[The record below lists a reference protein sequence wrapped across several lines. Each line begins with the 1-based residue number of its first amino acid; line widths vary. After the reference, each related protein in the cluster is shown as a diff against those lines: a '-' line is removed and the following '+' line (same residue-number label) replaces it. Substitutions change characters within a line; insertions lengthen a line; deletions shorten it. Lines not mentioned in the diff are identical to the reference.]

1 MKDPFRKRG
10 TEVAGN
16 FPQFMTK
23 VFTRAFIQAFVVL
36 ALAWL
41 TCAPSSAFDA
51 HAGYYYPKPQTRE
64 TYVSELQPA
73 PDASKRSRAAFV
85 IGLAA
90 QHQKQ
95 NRMIGYHLFAKGG
108 DLEKLIIIATGDGQY
123 DTLYRLRALLASL
136 TSMARSTELFAR
148 SNQPQELNFLD
159 FCKMIG
165 FTQVTVSNG
174 RDIAHQITVR

>member
-1 MKDPFRKRG
+1 MKQFQLFTTLIAIAVLSLSFGPG
-10 TEVAGN
+10 PAG
-16 FPQFMTK
+16 
-23 VFTRAFIQAFVVL
+23 
-36 ALAWL
+36 
-41 TCAPSSAFDA
+41 AFDA
-51 HAGYYYPKPQTRE
+51 HAGYYYPEPQTRE
-64 TYVSELQPA
+64 VYVSELGLA
-73 PDASKRSRAAFV
+73 PDAGKRSRAAFV

-90 QHQKQ
+90 QHDKR
-95 NRMIGYHLFAKGG
+95 NRIVGYHLFAKGG
-108 DLEKLIIIATGDGQY
+108 DLEKLIIVATGDGQY

-174 RDIAHQITVR
+174 KDVAHQILVQ